1 MSWLLSTHACKFM
14 LPKRRFSKDEQK
26 MKSRFSIYSS
36 MVRSQN
42 EYSRPW
48 KVLPSKS
55 WFHLC
60 SSFQHLRLGGIKFL
74 RWVVGAKSQFD
85 SMPTLCRNSTSNNR
99 MMIACLRCV
108 ELRVHASRV
117 KERACK
123 TFYTCWYTMT
133 SWPCEWDYTSILKAG
148 PCETIPNRRLRLNK
162 RLIVTFF
169 CFVSHNLRSGTILET
184 VFRCLAHAGINMV
197 YVDFRRT
204 FQWREYS
211 IWATNNCMLSKRRFW
226 KP

>member
-1 MSWLLSTHACKFM
+1 MGKVPSLSRGCEIAIFLFAIPEHTRELWCLSRTQRQSNRMMIAC
-14 LPKRRFSKDEQK
+14 
-26 MKSRFSIYSS
+26 
-36 MVRSQN
+36 
-42 EYSRPW
+42 
-48 KVLPSKS
+48 
-55 WFHLC
+55 
-60 SSFQHLRLGGIKFL
+60 LRC
-74 RWVVGAKSQFD
+74 VVTQRQS
-85 SMPTLCRNSTSNNR
+85 NR

-148 PCETIPNRRLRLNK
+148 PCEKIPNRRLRLNK
-162 RLIVTFF
+162 RLRVTFF
-169 CFVSHNLRSGTILET
+169 CFVSHNLRSGAMLET
-184 VFRCLAHAGINMV
+184 VFRSLAHAGINMV

>member
-1 MSWLLSTHACKFM
+1 
-14 LPKRRFSKDEQK
+14 
-26 MKSRFSIYSS
+26 
-36 MVRSQN
+36 
-42 EYSRPW
+42 
-48 KVLPSKS
+48 
-55 WFHLC
+55 
-60 SSFQHLRLGGIKFL
+60 
-74 RWVVGAKSQFD
+74 
-85 SMPTLCRNSTSNNR
+85 MPTLCRNSTSNNM

-133 SWPCEWDYTSILKAG
+133 SWPCEWDYTSIMKAG

-162 RLIVTFF
+162 RLRLTFF
-169 CFVSHNLRSGTILET
+169 CFVSHNLRSDTMWET
-184 VFRCLAHAGINMV
+184 VFRSLAHTGINMV

-211 IWATNNCMLSKRRFW
+211 IWATNNCTPPKRRFW
-226 KP
+226 KEEQKMKCDFSKHFSMVSCPHRVLSPLKSASFEIRISSFVPPSKIFVWGA